1 MDKITQFRITEIR
14 LAGFKSFNT
23 PVEFS
28 FGDPTVITG
37 GNGRG
42 KSSIADAIAF
52 AITGQPFFGERKIDK
67 LHNETQPNDLYVAIH
82 FVDDRDNTHELCRT
96 RKGSRMTISY
106 DGIELRQLD
115 LTEMFGER
123 DVFLS
128 IFNPLYFIE
137 ELGDDGKNLLQR
149 YLPQIPNEAIL
160 AELSPAMQEQL
171 KDSALLSPEG
181 QIKRLREEV
190 KQLESANIYLQGQKD
205 LVETQSKNGAQAMQ
219 ELQMR
224 ITALEEEQT
233 ALEEKRYQGID
244 VAQLQSQLADLS
256 AQYSELSSDGID
268 HSTTAD
274 KRILELNRKIAA
286 RKAAVYE
293 PKYAVAAAEQKEKV
307 NGLLAQYKKEQ
318 QVFSGI
324 AKDRCCPTC
333 HRKVTEEDIPAMKTL
348 MTQTLD
354 TIVKAGTE
362 ERAKL
367 EELKE
372 LEQKAHDTFEQFK
385 AEDIAKLEQELN
397 EAEKAREA
405 ELARQS
411 GYNPLSDIRAEIQS
425 ITSDLEYGHLDS
437 TEYDRLKACGKEIEQ
452 AQAELSA
459 LQKTLAIPVEDFTE
473 AIEAGNAEIKAKKD
487 MIQCL
492 TFFISKRAELLF
504 SQLKMNRVAISL
516 YDVVKSSGEVKDAF
530 KFTYN
535 GRRYDRLSLS
545 EKIRA
550 GMEVSELIKRLT
562 GRNYPVFVDNMES
575 VDDLANVNPTGQ
587 IFMAK
592 CVANT
597 PLSVRAIK
605 PILTPMEQAA

>member
-1 MDKITQFRITEIR
+1 
-14 LAGFKSFNT
+14 
-23 PVEFS
+23 
-28 FGDPTVITG
+28 
-37 GNGRG
+37 
-42 KSSIADAIAF
+42 
-52 AITGQPFFGERKIDK
+52 
-67 LHNETQPNDLYVAIH
+67 
-82 FVDDRDNTHELCRT
+82 
-96 RKGSRMTISY
+96 
-106 DGIELRQLD
+106 
-115 LTEMFGER
+115 MF
-123 DVFLS
+123 
-128 IFNPLYFIE
+128 Y
-137 ELGDDGKNLLQR
+137 
-149 YLPQIPNEAIL
+149 
-160 AELSPAMQEQL
+160 
-171 KDSALLSPEG
+171 
-181 QIKRLREEV
+181 
-190 KQLESANIYLQGQKD
+190 
-205 LVETQSKNGAQAMQ
+205 
-219 ELQMR
+219 
-224 ITALEEEQT
+224 
-233 ALEEKRYQGID
+233 
-244 VAQLQSQLADLS
+244 
-256 AQYSELSSDGID
+256 
-268 HSTTAD
+268 STTAD
-274 KRILELNRKIAA
+274 TRILELNRKIAA

-333 HRKVTEEDIPAMKTL
+333 HRKVTEDDIPAMKTL

-354 TIVKAGTE
+354 TIIRAGTE

-372 LEQKAHDTFEQFK
+372 LEQKAHDAFEKFK
-385 AEDIAKLEQELN
+385 AEDIAKLEQELK
-397 EAEKAREA
+397 EAEETREA

-411 GYNPLSDIRAEIQS
+411 GHNPLSDIRTEIQS

-575 VDDLANVNPTGQ
+575 VDDLANVKPTGQ